1 MAAGP
6 TLGIDVGGTKLLAVC
21 LDAGGS
27 PLGEWTVAS
36 PPDGDGLVQA
46 IADAAGELCAG
57 RPAAVGVGVPGL
69 VDESGVVRFA
79 PNLLGIGGT
88 PLRDALTRRF
98 PASAL
103 WVGNDATAACWAEH
117 AVGAAEGASDV
128 LMVTLGTGIGGG
140 MVSSGRLLGGA
151 HGYAGEFGHMVVD
164 PQGPECPCGR
174 RGCWERFA
182 SGEALGAAGREAAN
196 EGRACRVLEL
206 AAGDP
211 DAVRGEH
218 VTAAALEGDEEAAVI
233 MDRFGWWV
241 AMGLGSLANILDP
254 EAIVIG
260 GGLAGAGESLMGPV
274 GRWFAGM
281 VEAPEAR
288 DRTRLVLASLGP
300 RAGAIGAGLLA
311 RPGTTRGG

>member
-1 MAAGP
+1 MAPGT
-6 TLGIDVGGTKLLAVC
+6 TLGIDVGGTKFLAVC
-21 LDAGGS
+21 LDPAGA

-36 PPDGDGLVQA
+36 PPDGDGLIRAVV
-46 IADAAGELCAG
+46 DAAGELCGG
-57 RPAAVGVGVPGL
+57 RPAAIGMGVPGL
-69 VDESGVVRFA
+69 VDGSGVVRFA

-88 PLRDALTRRF
+88 PLRDALERRF
-98 PASAL
+98 PGAAF
-103 WVGNDATAACWAEH
+103 WIGNDATAACWAEH
-117 AVGAAEGASDV
+117 TAGAAAGVGHV

-140 MVSSGRLLGGA
+140 IVSSGGLLEGA

-164 PQGPECPCGR
+164 PEGPECPCGR

-182 SGEALGAAGREAAN
+182 SGEALGDAGREAAHA
-196 EGRACRVLEL
+196 GRARRVLEL
-206 AAGDP
+206 AAGDLE
-211 DAVRGEH
+211 AIRGEH
-218 VTAAALEGDEEAAVI
+218 VTAAAVEGDAEAVRV

-241 AMGLGSLANILDP
+241 AVGLANLANALDP

-260 GGLAGAGESLMGPV
+260 GGLVSAGESLMEPV
-274 GRWFAGM
+274 RRWFYGM

-311 RPGTTRGG
+311 HSR

>member
-1 MAAGP
+1 MPSGP
-6 TLGIDVGGTKLLAVC
+6 TLGIDVGGTKLLAIC
-21 LDAGGS
+21 IDAEGS

-36 PPDGDGLVQA
+36 PPDGDGLVHA
-46 IADAAGELCAG
+46 VAEAAGQLCAG
-57 RPAAVGVGVPGL
+57 RPGAVGVGVPGL
-69 VDESGVVRFA
+69 VDASGMVRFA

-88 PLRDALTRRF
+88 PLRDALARRF
-98 PASAL
+98 PGSKF
-103 WVGNDATAACWAEH
+103 WIGNDATAACWAEH
-117 AVGAAEGASDV
+117 VTGAAEGARDV

-140 MVSSGRLLGGA
+140 IVSSGRLVEGA

-164 PQGPECPCGR
+164 PAGPECPCGR

-182 SGEALGAAGREAAN
+182 SGEALGSAGREAAHA
-196 EGRACRVLEL
+196 GRAARVLEL

-218 VTAAALEGDEEAAVI
+218 VTAAALEGDEQAAAI
-233 MDRFGWWV
+233 MDRFGRWV
-241 AMGLGSLANILDP
+241 AMGLGNLANILDP

-260 GGLAGAGESLMGPV
+260 GGLVGAGESLLGPV
-274 GRWFAGM
+274 RRWFPAM

-288 DRTRLVLASLGP
+288 DRTRVVLASLGP

-311 RPGTTRGG
+311 RSC